1 MRGRKANINIEKRK
15 KAANIGIIIDTNV
28 FFKAPLIL
36 SLAERER
43 INVCITKEIYDEIK
57 YKGKDFLIP
66 KNIKILPE
74 QDIEPFFSDKIYD
87 ELGRADKSILNACIT
102 FPDIDVILSYDKDII
117 FFNWDLKLLEHFNKK
132 VSIMKPEEFIRRYK
146 FRDKF
151 RGRRVEKWVKIKK
164 NQRGD

>member
-1 MRGRKANINIEKRK
+1 MRGIKASINREKRK
-15 KAANIGIIIDTNV
+15 KAANMGIIIDTNV
-28 FFKAPLIL
+28 FFKAPIIL

-43 INVCITKEIYDEIK
+43 INVYITKEIYDEVK

-74 QDIEPFFSDKIYD
+74 QDIEPFFSDKIYH

-117 FFNWDLKLLEHFNKK
+117 FFNWNLKLLEQFNKK
-132 VSIMKPEEFIRRYK
+132 VSIMKPEEFLRKYKLRGRR
-146 FRDKF
+146 
-151 RGRRVEKWVKIKK
+151 RRVEKWVKIKK